1 MEHKPSILD
10 VVKSVLASFLGV
22 QSEKNR
28 QRDFTH
34 GKPIHYIIVGLVA
47 TVLFIV
53 VIWGVVKLVLSSAGI

>member
-1 MEHKPSILD
+1 MENKPSILD

-22 QSEKNR
+22 QSEENR
-28 QRDFTH
+28 QRDFAH